1 MQLVNMKMDPKEAE
15 EESGLLAAQVD
26 QAPAY
31 PYGLTISLCDESLQK
46 LGVSA
51 PPAVGSTVMITA
63 RATVTNVSAEQLQSG
78 ETEQRLGLQI
88 TDMAMGSSSAPKSAA
103 ATLYGGDEG

>member
-46 LGVSA
+46 LGITT
-51 PPAVGSTVMITA
+51 PPAVGSAVMITA
-63 RATVTNVSAEQLQSG
+63 RATITSMSADQLQG
-78 ETEQRLGLQI
+78 GQTEQRLGLQI
-88 TDMAMGSSSAPKSAA
+88 TDMAMGSDSAPKSTAD
-103 ATLYGGDEG
+103 TLYGAKE